1 MLTPIT
7 DTGNLIRTDAKPVQ
21 APPVAEPQQAERM
34 KVARTIPEHRLQSY
48 VKWANVAQAQHLVS
62 ANQVAEQA
70 LLLMLKQLMKLKKQ
84 LEMAYFQGGR
94 DTNLI
99 AQMQTSIGYL
109 IQPDVSYQGQPLID
123 HQLNLLNQGRNPAR
137 YWFYFKSV
145 ELTSIKPVDERISLQ
160 IAQKTLSVF
169 LPKIVGQEALIQIL
183 DANLAGAGVRTQL
196 LNSGEAIYSC
206 DKELWQQVQTGVV
219 MSGQGQ
225 RLPAGETRT
234 IKVQEVLNWQD
245 PRDWQVSNVQQVKQ
259 TEAKVLKTIRKVERQ
274 LAELKASQQA
284 IIERMMQVN
293 RQQNDQAQIQQA
305 LQQLQQQ
312 MNSTPFVNQVT
323 SLMAQ
328 ANVNRNQ
335 VAGILKG

>member
-34 KVARTIPEHRLQSY
+34 KIARTIPEHRLQSY
-48 VKWANVAQAQHLVS
+48 VKWANVAQAQHLIS

-70 LLLMLKQLMKLKKQ
+70 LTQMLKQLMKLKKQ
-84 LEMAYFQGGR
+84 LEMAHSQGGR
-94 DTNLI
+94 DSNLT
-99 AQMQTSIGYL
+99 AQMQSSIEYL
-109 IQPDVSYQGQPLID
+109 LLQDVSYQGKPLID
-123 HQLNLLNQGRNPAR
+123 HQLNLLNQGRSPAK
-137 YWFYFKSV
+137 YWFNFKSV
-145 ELTSIKPVDERISLQ
+145 ELTSVKPVDERVSLQ
-160 IAQKTLSVF
+160 IAQNSVSML
-169 LPKIVGQEALIQIL
+169 LPKHVGQEQLSQL
-183 DANLAGAGVRTQL
+183 VDASLANAGVRAHL

-206 DKELWQQVQTGVV
+206 DKALWQQVQSGVV

-245 PRDWQVSNVQQVKQ
+245 PRDWQVANIQQVKQ
-259 TEAKVLKTIRKVERQ
+259 TEAKVLKTIRKVEKQ
-274 LAELKASQQA
+274 LADLKASQQA
-284 IIERMMQVN
+284 MIERMMEVN
-293 RQQNDQAQIQQA
+293 RQQNNEAQIQQA

-312 MNSTPFVNQVT
+312 MSRTPFVNQVT

-335 VAGILKG
+335 VAGILK

>member
-34 KVARTIPEHRLQSY
+34 KIARTIPEHRLQSY
-48 VKWANVAQAQHLVS
+48 TKWANVAQAQHLIS

-70 LLLMLKQLMKLKKQ
+70 LSQMLKQLMKLKKQ
-84 LEMAYFQGGR
+84 LEVAYAQGGR
-94 DTNLI
+94 DSSLTS
-99 AQMQTSIGYL
+99 QMQTSIEYL
-109 IQPDVSYQGQPLID
+109 INQDVSYQGRPLID
-123 HQLNLLNQGRNPAR
+123 HQFNLLSKGQNPAK
-137 YWFYFKSV
+137 YWFNFKSV
-145 ELTSIKPVDERISLQ
+145 ELSSVKPIDERIVLQ
-160 IAQKTLSVF
+160 IDQKSVAIF
-169 LPKIVGQEALIQIL
+169 LPKNVGQESLSQIIDSRL
-183 DANLAGAGVRTQL
+183 ANAGIRTRL
-196 LNSGEAIYSC
+196 LSSGEAIYSC
-206 DKELWQQVQTGVV
+206 EKELWQQVQAGV
-219 MSGQGQ
+219 MMNGQGQ

-245 PRDWQVSNVQQVKQ
+245 PRDWQLTNVQQMKQ
-259 TEAKVLKTIRKVERQ
+259 TEAKVLKTIRKVEKQ
-274 LAELKASQQA
+274 LADLRASQQA

-293 RQQNDQAQIQQA
+293 RQQNDEAHVQQA

-312 MNSTPFVNQVT
+312 MSSTPFVNQVT

-335 VAGILKG
+335 VTGVLK

>member
-21 APPVAEPQQAERM
+21 APLKSEPQQAERM
-34 KVARTIPEHRLQSY
+34 TVARTIPEHRLQSY
-48 VKWANVAQAQHLVS
+48 AKWANVAQAQHLIS

-70 LLLMLKQLMKLKKQ
+70 LTQMLKQLTKLKKQ
-84 LEMAYFQGGR
+84 LEMAYSQGGR
-94 DTNLI
+94 DSNLSS
-99 AQMQTSIGYL
+99 QMQSSIEYL
-109 IQPDVSYQGQPLID
+109 MLQDVSYQGRPLID
-123 HQLNLLNQGRNPAR
+123 HQLNLLNQGRTPAKF
-137 YWFYFKSV
+137 WFNFKSV
-145 ELTSIKPVDERISLQ
+145 ELTSVKPVDERVSLQ
-160 IAQKTLSVF
+160 IAQHSVSIF
-169 LPKIVGQEALIQIL
+169 LPKLMGQDSLSQL
-183 DANLAGAGVRTQL
+183 VDKSLAKAGIRTRL

-206 DKELWQQVQTGVV
+206 DKELWQQVQSGIV

-234 IKVQEVLNWQD
+234 IRVQEVLNWQD
-245 PRDWQVSNVQQVKQ
+245 PRDWQIANIQQVKQ
-259 TEAKVLKTIRKVERQ
+259 TEAKVLKSIRKVEKQ

-284 IIERMMQVN
+284 IMDRMMEVN
-293 RQQNDQAQIQQA
+293 RQQNNEAQIQQA

-312 MNSTPFVNQVT
+312 MSRTPFVNQVT

-335 VAGILKG
+335 VAGILK